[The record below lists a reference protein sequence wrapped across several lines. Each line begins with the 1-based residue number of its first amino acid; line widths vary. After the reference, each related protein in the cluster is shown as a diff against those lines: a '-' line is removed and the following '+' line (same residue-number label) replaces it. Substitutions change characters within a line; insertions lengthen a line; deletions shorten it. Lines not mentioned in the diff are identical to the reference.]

1 MSSKEISRR
10 QVNHPNIGGGLRE
23 SLKKRIRLVVRWDFD
38 GRLE

>member
-10 QVNHPNIGGGLRE
+10 QVNDPNIGGGLRE
-23 SLKKRIRLVVRWDFD
+23 SLKKRIGQVVRWNFD